1 MTSPNETHEQA
12 RGAAI
17 GSYPGLWI
25 RVRHR
30 FGPRM
35 PEWFMAAHMFMF
47 GVVLLLPAQTFNQ
60 PPFSAFRFVPSIG
73 VRSPEEVMGWA
84 MLLIGFIRV
93 VGLIINGARKR
104 VTPQIRQISAGLG
117 CMIWSGIAYGFFSSD
132 VVSTWVAIYPLFAV
146 SETVNIYR
154 AAHDEG
160 EVRNGTAVL

>member
-1 MTSPNETHEQA
+1 MDTGSP
-12 RGAAI
+12 
-17 GSYPGLWI
+17 SLC
-25 RVRHR
+25 
-30 FGPRM
+30 PRM
-35 PEWFMAAHMFMF
+35 PEWFFF

-60 PPFSAFRFVPSIG
+60 PAFSAFRFVPSIG
-73 VRSPEEVMGWA
+73 DRSPEEVMGWA
-84 MLLIGFIRV
+84 MLLIGLIRV

-104 VTPQIRQISAGLG
+104 VTPQIRQISAGIG

>member
-1 MTSPNETHEQA
+1 
-12 RGAAI
+12 
-17 GSYPGLWI
+17 
-25 RVRHR
+25 
-30 FGPRM
+30 
-35 PEWFMAAHMFMF
+35 MAAHMFMF

-73 VRSPEEVMGWA
+73 DRSPEEGMGWA

>member
-1 MTSPNETHEQA
+1 MTTPNETPEGPKA
-12 RGAAI
+12 FAPDG
-17 GSYPGLWI
+17 YPGLWI

-60 PPFSAFRFVPSIG
+60 PAFAAFRFVPSVG
-73 VRSPEEVMGWA
+73 GLSPEEVMGWA
-84 MLLIGFIRV
+84 MLLIGFVRV

-104 VTPQIRQISAGLG
+104 VTPQIRQVSAGIG